1 MKFTSKRRKSGKRF
15 CAACI
20 AFLLLMLCAAPVA
33 AAQPRKVIRVPFPE
47 VPGFT
52 MVDEKGH
59 RYGLVVD
66 YLNEIAQYTNWT
78 YEYIDTNGNDMTK
91 DFLAGKYDLM
101 GGTYYAESL
110 EQYFAYPD
118 YSCGTTKSVLLAR
131 QDDNTIRGY
140 DARDLSGKTIGVVE
154 RAAENV
160 RRLEAFLLLNGIE
173 CTIKRYS
180 PDEVAAG
187 QIDADLYAGVIDVK
201 LGNTTDNTGE
211 FRVVQYIDAQPHY
224 IVVQPDDPQMLEELN
239 WAMGKILSGNPDFSI
254 QLYEKYFGDSNTHSL
269 VLTEEE
275 EAYVREKE
283 TVTVVVPG
291 YFHPFYC
298 MGTDDGGHDGIVPD
312 LLNKITEQFGLKF
325 SYIFAENY
333 AESQQFVIEGKADMA
348 GFFFEDAHASVRAGL
363 ATSAS
368 YTTLN
373 DLIVR
378 NKSVTYPGENL
389 TCGLLDGRQLPD
401 YVNASH
407 VTYYDTTY
415 DLLHAVNT
423 GEIDFAYGLSTRIE
437 QIMQDHIFNN
447 VVPITLSNNRIDV
460 CFAMATPMDPN
471 LLTIINKGINSLSSK
486 DREAILDHNFIAIG
500 KDVYTIEKLIK
511 SNPIEAVLIISALS
525 TLIIAAIVVIAKA
538 RVKAANMKKAVA
550 KAEAENMA
558 KSEFLSRMSHEIRTP
573 MNAIVGLSTLIAM
586 KDHVPEDVKE
596 SLAKLND
603 SSRYL
608 LGLINDILDMSRID
622 QGMMTIAEESFS
634 LNRAL
639 DEICS
644 IMQAQAQRKQVKL
657 SSRLEIKHTD
667 LTGDPIRLKQVLMNL
682 LSNAIKFT
690 PKDGRVSL
698 TVTELEENDT
708 GAAYL
713 FCVSDS
719 GAGIPKEDISRIFE
733 SFEQLGNNRNRSQ
746 GTGLG
751 LPISRTIVELMG
763 GTLSV
768 KSKVGSGSEFYFTI
782 SLPYGKPV
790 ETHEHDVSAQTFANT
805 RFLLAEDNLLNA
817 EIATDLFAAMGAQVE
832 LAADG
837 AQAVELF
844 MNSQS
849 GYFDLILMDL
859 QMPNMDGLEAT
870 KSIRASSHPEAK
882 SIPIIALTANTFQ
895 EDRDMTRAAGM
906 NDFLAKPLDMEQI
919 HVVLQKWLSGRS
931 RGI

>member
-1 MKFTSKRRKSGKRF
+1 M
-15 CAACI
+15 
-20 AFLLLMLCAAPVA
+20 
-33 AAQPRKVIRVPFPE
+33 
-47 VPGFT
+47 
-52 MVDEKGH
+52 
-59 RYGLVVD
+59 
-66 YLNEIAQYTNWT
+66 
-78 YEYIDTNGNDMTK
+78 
-91 DFLAGKYDLM
+91 
-101 GGTYYAESL
+101 
-110 EQYFAYPD
+110 
-118 YSCGTTKSVLLAR
+118 
-131 QDDNTIRGY
+131 
-140 DARDLSGKTIGVVE
+140 
-154 RAAENV
+154 
-160 RRLEAFLLLNGIE
+160 
-173 CTIKRYS
+173 
-180 PDEVAAG
+180 
-187 QIDADLYAGVIDVK
+187 
-201 LGNTTDNTGE
+201 
-211 FRVVQYIDAQPHY
+211 
-224 IVVQPDDPQMLEELN
+224 
-239 WAMGKILSGNPDFSI
+239 
-254 QLYEKYFGDSNTHSL
+254 
-269 VLTEEE
+269 
-275 EAYVREKE
+275 
-283 TVTVVVPG
+283 
-291 YFHPFYC
+291 
-298 MGTDDGGHDGIVPD
+298 
-312 LLNKITEQFGLKF
+312 
-325 SYIFAENY
+325 
-333 AESQQFVIEGKADMA
+333 
-348 GFFFEDAHASVRAGL
+348 
-363 ATSAS
+363 
-368 YTTLN
+368 
-373 DLIVR
+373 
-378 NKSVTYPGENL
+378 
-389 TCGLLDGRQLPD
+389 
-401 YVNASH
+401 
-407 VTYYDTTY
+407 
-415 DLLHAVNT
+415 
-423 GEIDFAYGLSTRIE
+423 
-437 QIMQDHIFNN
+437 
-447 VVPITLSNNRIDV
+447 
-460 CFAMATPMDPN
+460 
-471 LLTIINKGINSLSSK
+471 
-486 DREAILDHNFIAIG
+486 
-500 KDVYTIEKLIK
+500 
-511 SNPIEAVLIISALS
+511 
-525 TLIIAAIVVIAKA
+525 
-538 RVKAANMKKAVA
+538 
-550 KAEAENMA
+550 
-558 KSEFLSRMSHEIRTP
+558 
-573 MNAIVGLSTLIAM
+573 
-586 KDHVPEDVKE
+586 
-596 SLAKLND
+596 
-603 SSRYL
+603 

>member
-1 MKFTSKRRKSGKRF
+1 M
-15 CAACI
+15 
-20 AFLLLMLCAAPVA
+20 
-33 AAQPRKVIRVPFPE
+33 
-47 VPGFT
+47 
-52 MVDEKGH
+52 
-59 RYGLVVD
+59 
-66 YLNEIAQYTNWT
+66 
-78 YEYIDTNGNDMTK
+78 
-91 DFLAGKYDLM
+91 
-101 GGTYYAESL
+101 
-110 EQYFAYPD
+110 
-118 YSCGTTKSVLLAR
+118 
-131 QDDNTIRGY
+131 
-140 DARDLSGKTIGVVE
+140 
-154 RAAENV
+154 
-160 RRLEAFLLLNGIE
+160 
-173 CTIKRYS
+173 
-180 PDEVAAG
+180 
-187 QIDADLYAGVIDVK
+187 
-201 LGNTTDNTGE
+201 
-211 FRVVQYIDAQPHY
+211 
-224 IVVQPDDPQMLEELN
+224 
-239 WAMGKILSGNPDFSI
+239 
-254 QLYEKYFGDSNTHSL
+254 
-269 VLTEEE
+269 
-275 EAYVREKE
+275 
-283 TVTVVVPG
+283 
-291 YFHPFYC
+291 
-298 MGTDDGGHDGIVPD
+298 
-312 LLNKITEQFGLKF
+312 
-325 SYIFAENY
+325 
-333 AESQQFVIEGKADMA
+333 
-348 GFFFEDAHASVRAGL
+348 
-363 ATSAS
+363 
-368 YTTLN
+368 
-373 DLIVR
+373 
-378 NKSVTYPGENL
+378 TYPGENL

-573 MNAIVGLSTLIAM
+573 MNAIVGLSTLISM

>member
-1 MKFTSKRRKSGKRF
+1 M
-15 CAACI
+15 
-20 AFLLLMLCAAPVA
+20 
-33 AAQPRKVIRVPFPE
+33 
-47 VPGFT
+47 
-52 MVDEKGH
+52 
-59 RYGLVVD
+59 
-66 YLNEIAQYTNWT
+66 
-78 YEYIDTNGNDMTK
+78 
-91 DFLAGKYDLM
+91 
-101 GGTYYAESL
+101 
-110 EQYFAYPD
+110 
-118 YSCGTTKSVLLAR
+118 
-131 QDDNTIRGY
+131 
-140 DARDLSGKTIGVVE
+140 
-154 RAAENV
+154 
-160 RRLEAFLLLNGIE
+160 
-173 CTIKRYS
+173 
-180 PDEVAAG
+180 
-187 QIDADLYAGVIDVK
+187 
-201 LGNTTDNTGE
+201 
-211 FRVVQYIDAQPHY
+211 
-224 IVVQPDDPQMLEELN
+224 
-239 WAMGKILSGNPDFSI
+239 
-254 QLYEKYFGDSNTHSL
+254 
-269 VLTEEE
+269 
-275 EAYVREKE
+275 
-283 TVTVVVPG
+283 
-291 YFHPFYC
+291 
-298 MGTDDGGHDGIVPD
+298 
-312 LLNKITEQFGLKF
+312 
-325 SYIFAENY
+325 
-333 AESQQFVIEGKADMA
+333 
-348 GFFFEDAHASVRAGL
+348 
-363 ATSAS
+363 
-368 YTTLN
+368 
-373 DLIVR
+373 IVR

-573 MNAIVGLSTLIAM
+573 MNAIVGLSTLISM

>member
-15 CAACI
+15 CTACI
-20 AFLLLMLCAAPVA
+20 AFLLLMLCADPVA

-47 VPGFT
+47 VSGFT

-66 YLNEIAQYTNWT
+66 YLNEIAQYTNWS

-131 QDDNTIRGY
+131 QDDNSIRGY
-140 DARDLSGKTIGVVE
+140 DARDLNGKTIGVVE

-187 QIDADLYAGVIDVK
+187 QIDADLCSGVIDVK
-201 LGNTTDNTGE
+201 LGNTTDNIGE
-211 FRVVQYIDAQPHY
+211 FRAVQYIDAQPHY
-224 IVVQPDDPQMLEELN
+224 IVTQPDNPQLLEELN
-239 WAMGKILSGNPDFSI
+239 WAMGKILSGNPDFSNR
-254 QLYEKYFGDSNTHSL
+254 LYEKYFGDSNAHSL
-269 VLTEEE
+269 MLTDE
-275 EAYVREKE
+275 EKE
-283 TVTVVVPG
+283 YIRQKKTVTVVIPG

-298 MGTDDGGHDGIVPD
+298 LGTDDGGHDGIVPD
-312 LLNKITEQFGLKF
+312 LLDKITEQYGLEF
-325 SYIFAENY
+325 SYVFADNY
-333 AESQQFVIEGKADMA
+333 AETQEFVRQGMADMA
-348 GFFFEDAHASVRAGL
+348 GFFFEDSHASDRDGL

-378 NKSVTYPGENL
+378 NKSVTYPGDNL
-389 TCGLLDGRQLPD
+389 TCGLLEGRRLPD
-401 YVNASH
+401 YVDASQ
-407 VTYYDTTY
+407 VEYYDTTY
-415 DLLHAVNT
+415 ALLHAVNT

-437 QIMQDHIFNN
+437 QIMQEQIFNN
-447 VVPITLSNNRIDV
+447 VVPVTLSNNRIDIS
-460 CFAMATPMDPN
+460 FAMSAPVDSN
-471 LLTIINKGINSLSSK
+471 LLTIINKGINSLSEQ
-486 DREAILDHNFIAIG
+486 DRNAILDHSFIAIG
-500 KDVYTIEKLIK
+500 NDTYTLGKLIK
-511 SNPIEAVLIISALS
+511 SNPIEAVLVISAFS
-525 TLIIAAIVVIAKA
+525 ILIIAAVVMMAKA
-538 RVKAANMKKAVA
+538 RVNAANMQKAIA

-573 MNAIVGLSTLIAM
+573 MNAIVGLSTLISM
-586 KDHVPEDVKE
+586 KERIPEDVRE
-596 SLAKLND
+596 SLAKLT
-603 SSRYL
+603 SSSQYL

-634 LNRAL
+634 LERAL

-644 IMQAQAQRKQVKL
+644 IMQAQAQRKQIKL
-657 SSRLEIKHTD
+657 SSRVEIKHTD

-682 LSNAIKFT
+682 LSNALKFT
-690 PKDGRVSL
+690 PRDGRVSL
-698 TVTELEENDT
+698 TVTELNETDT
-708 GAAYL
+708 GAAYR

-719 GAGIPKEDISRIFE
+719 GAGIPKEDIPRIFE
-733 SFEQLGNNRNRSQ
+733 SFEQLGNNRTRSQ

-751 LPISRTIVELMG
+751 LPISRTIVRLMG

-768 KSKVGSGSEFYFTI
+768 KSEVGSGSEFYFTI
-782 SLPYGKPV
+782 SLPFGKPV
-790 ETHEHDVSAQTFANT
+790 ETCAQNALAETFTNA

-817 EIATDLFAAMGAQVE
+817 EIATDLFNAKGAQVE

-844 MNSQS
+844 MNSQP
-849 GYFDLILMDL
+849 GHFDLILMDL

-870 KSIRASSHPEAK
+870 RAIRASGRPGAD

-895 EDRDMTRAAGM
+895 EDRDMARAAGM
-906 NDFLAKPLDMEQI
+906 NDFLAKPLDMDHI
-919 HVVLQKWLSGRS
+919 HVILQKWLSRGRQCL
-931 RGI
+931 

>member
-1 MKFTSKRRKSGKRF
+1 
-15 CAACI
+15 
-20 AFLLLMLCAAPVA
+20 
-33 AAQPRKVIRVPFPE
+33 
-47 VPGFT
+47 
-52 MVDEKGH
+52 
-59 RYGLVVD
+59 
-66 YLNEIAQYTNWT
+66 
-78 YEYIDTNGNDMTK
+78 
-91 DFLAGKYDLM
+91 
-101 GGTYYAESL
+101 
-110 EQYFAYPD
+110 
-118 YSCGTTKSVLLAR
+118 
-131 QDDNTIRGY
+131 
-140 DARDLSGKTIGVVE
+140 
-154 RAAENV
+154 
-160 RRLEAFLLLNGIE
+160 
-173 CTIKRYS
+173 
-180 PDEVAAG
+180 
-187 QIDADLYAGVIDVK
+187 
-201 LGNTTDNTGE
+201 
-211 FRVVQYIDAQPHY
+211 
-224 IVVQPDDPQMLEELN
+224 
-239 WAMGKILSGNPDFSI
+239 
-254 QLYEKYFGDSNTHSL
+254 
-269 VLTEEE
+269 
-275 EAYVREKE
+275 
-283 TVTVVVPG
+283 
-291 YFHPFYC
+291 
-298 MGTDDGGHDGIVPD
+298 
-312 LLNKITEQFGLKF
+312 
-325 SYIFAENY
+325 
-333 AESQQFVIEGKADMA
+333 
-348 GFFFEDAHASVRAGL
+348 
-363 ATSAS
+363 
-368 YTTLN
+368 
-373 DLIVR
+373 
-378 NKSVTYPGENL
+378 
-389 TCGLLDGRQLPD
+389 
-401 YVNASH
+401 
-407 VTYYDTTY
+407 
-415 DLLHAVNT
+415 
-423 GEIDFAYGLSTRIE
+423 
-437 QIMQDHIFNN
+437 
-447 VVPITLSNNRIDV
+447 
-460 CFAMATPMDPN
+460 MDPN

-573 MNAIVGLSTLIAM
+573 MNAIVGLSTLISM